1 MPQMLQLSLWITRR
15 RLRQSWVLT
24 VATSIG
30 ILAAV
35 VLLSSTALYSR
46 VLSEAGVRYALF
58 SQPPDSLD
66 IQIISGNRSLAPGD
80 YEPLRQVAETAI
92 EQRLGEL
99 STNVERFGRTQAG
112 MYLTKDPDQ
121 RPPPVTAIAG
131 RPFFM
136 TGFPEHCVLIEG
148 SWPQEAGKSGPSGV
162 VLQAVVGDRTA
173 KDRRYEVG
181 DRLYITPFRSSP
193 EERIMLDVVGV
204 VAPADPRDEF
214 WMGYPRQFS
223 LQTFGEMYVVP
234 AYVSEED
241 FLQVLG
247 GRFPTAIGD
256 FGFNVFV
263 DPSKITAQEVNTTQE
278 SLEGLET
285 DLNKSYPRTFVFSR
299 LGLTLGEFEIDL
311 TLARVPVYVFVS
323 LVVVIVL
330 YFLVLITGIL
340 GRSQAEELGLLRS
353 RGGSLVQVCG
363 VLLLA
368 DGLLAVAA
376 VAVGPVLAWLIVRY
390 LLLSS
395 FTGLGGGP
403 IEAVI
408 FGGMYWTGAIGA
420 VLALAALT
428 FSAVVRGR
436 AGVADSTATRSRPP
450 AASIFQRY
458 YLDVVVVLVV
468 GLIWWQFGAREGF
481 LTRSLGSRGLDLDPS
496 VILGPVLGLL
506 AAALVLLRVL
516 PAMVSLA
523 VWLCMRAGPMWSSFA
538 MARVARDPVLPSS
551 FAVLLMLSAALGV
564 FGATFQS
571 SLSTSQREQT
581 LYKVGGDVVVSGPG
595 ARQSLAEELREVA
608 GVSTA
613 TPVLH
618 DAISIAAGNA
628 SIPALLLATDP
639 EAMAES
645 AWFRSDFA
653 STTVHD
659 LMGQIRTHPVEE
671 PAGVPLPAAVR
682 RIGAWMD
689 TSGVSGAELEASINV
704 WAKLVDEKG
713 RYNNVS
719 LGSFLSKDGG
729 GEENW
734 KFFAGDLPERLVE
747 DDTELA
753 LTAVFF
759 TTSSFASVPAGRVHL
774 DDITAFAPSLPMEGV
789 VVEDFESARPW
800 RPLEMSTAVQDSAT
814 PGAPGARSGS
824 TGLTFAWTKSF
835 RGHQRGV
842 HISPVD
848 LPILAIGGGGLLLND
863 SFGIKLGDGSIPVR
877 IVGETDL
884 FPTIRN
890 VQAPFLILDLDA
902 FQSYRKFLP
911 PVGPVD
917 DPGQIWLSVDPS
929 FDRDTV
935 VSAIQSELPPLT
947 SVIDRKA
954 VADRASR
961 NPLAGGGWN
970 GLTGLAMGAVGI
982 AVVIASLLYSVAAAK
997 AAKVDTAVARAL
1009 GLSTGQLLLT
1019 FLLEKLLTAGAAI
1032 AAGAAIGY
1040 WPGLELIQRLV
1051 LTSRGASPVPPMVP
1065 EVHELLLVLVLAGV
1079 SAAVIGSAL
1088 YSAVLARRDRPADVL
1103 RMGV

>member
-15 RLRQSWVLT
+15 RLRHSWVLT

-58 SQPPDSLD
+58 SQQPDSLD

-99 STNVERFGRTQAG
+99 STNVERYGRVQAG

-121 RPPPVTAIAG
+121 HPPPVTSLAG

-136 TGFPEHCVLIEG
+136 TGFPEHTVLVKG
-148 SWPQEAGKSGPSGV
+148 NWPQEAGRAGPSGV
-162 VLQAVVGDRTA
+162 VLQAVVGERTA
-173 KDRRYEVG
+173 KDQRYEVG

-193 EERIMLDVVGV
+193 EERIMLDIVGV

-223 LQTFGEMYVVP
+223 LQSVGEMIVAP
-234 AYVSEED
+234 AYVTEED
-241 FLQVLG
+241 FLQVMG

-263 DPSKITAQEVNTTQE
+263 DPSKITAREVNTTQE

-285 DLNKSYPRTFVFSR
+285 DVNKSYPRTFVFSR
-299 LGLTLGEFEIDL
+299 LGLTLDEFERDL

-353 RGGSLVQVCG
+353 RGGSLAQVCG

-368 DGLLAVAA
+368 DGLLALAA
-376 VAVGPVLAWLIVRY
+376 VAVGPILAWLIVRY
-390 LLLSS
+390 AMLSS
-395 FTGLGGGP
+395 FSGLGGGP

-428 FSAVVRGR
+428 FSAVVRSR
-436 AGVADSTATRSRPP
+436 AGVAESTATRSRPP

-458 YLDVVVVLVV
+458 YLDVVAILVV
-468 GLIWWQFGAREGF
+468 GLIWWQFGEREGF
-481 LTRSLGSRGLDLDPS
+481 LTRSLSSRGFDLDPS

-516 PAMVSLA
+516 PAMVSVT

-595 ARQSLAEELREVA
+595 VRQSLTEELRQVP
-608 GVSTA
+608 GVRTA

-618 DAISIAAGNA
+618 DRISIAAGNA

-645 AWFRSDFA
+645 AWFRGDFA
-653 STTVHD
+653 TTTVRD
-659 LMGQIRTHPVEE
+659 LMDQIRSHPVEE
-671 PAGVPLPAAVR
+671 PAGVPLPAAVE
-682 RIGAWMD
+682 RIGVWMD
-689 TSGVSGAELEASINV
+689 TSGVSGAELEASINI
-704 WAKLVDEKG
+704 WAKLVDKHG
-713 RYNNVS
+713 RYSNVS
-719 LGSFLSKDGG
+719 LGSFLSKSGG
-729 GEENW
+729 GEGDW
-734 KFFAGDLPERLVE
+734 QFFAGDLPERLVE
-747 DDTELA
+747 DETGRA
-753 LTAVFF
+753 LTTIFF
-759 TTSSFASVPAGRVHL
+759 TTSSFATIPAGRVHL
-774 DDITAFAPSLPMEGV
+774 DDITAFASSLPIEGV
-789 VVEDFESARPW
+789 VVEDFETMRPW
-800 RPLEMSTAVQDSAT
+800 IPLVMSTAVQDSAT
-814 PGAPGARSGS
+814 PEAPGARSGA
-824 TGLTFAWTKSF
+824 TGLTFSWTEPFS
-835 RGHQRGV
+835 GYQRGM

-848 LPILAIGGGGLLLND
+848 LPIPAIGGGGLRVND
-863 SFGIKLGDGSIPVR
+863 SFGIKHGDGSIPVR
-877 IVGETDL
+877 IVAETDL
-884 FPTIRN
+884 FPTIRK

-911 PVGPVD
+911 TVGPID
-917 DPGQIWLSVDPS
+917 DPGQIWLSLDPS
-929 FDRDTV
+929 FDRDAVIST
-935 VSAIQSELPPLT
+935 IQSDLPLLT
-947 SVIDRKA
+947 SVIDRTA

-970 GLTGLAMGAVGI
+970 GLTSLAMSAVGI
-982 AVVIASLLYSVAAAK
+982 SVVIASLLYSVASARAAR
-997 AAKVDTAVARAL
+997 VDTAVARAL
-1009 GLSTGQLLLT
+1009 GLSTGQLFLT

-1040 WPGLELIQRLV
+1040 WPGLELIQRLG
-1051 LTSRGASPVPPMVP
+1051 LTSRGASPVPPMIP
-1065 EVHELLLVLVLAGV
+1065 EVHELLLVLVLVGV
-1079 SAAVIGSAL
+1079 TAAVIGSAV

-1103 RMGV
+1103 RMGA